1 MDRKPDG
8 REEKKLI
15 DAARYWA
22 GGDTSYDEAINDLK
36 ALGAPDEVI
45 QDLLDRQA
53 TTDFEVFEDNWPVVE
68 MFLRLQTQWRVSMAG
83 LYGLDYS
90 VAKWMFDLYEVSD
103 HKEMMECLMVM
114 ERSAL
119 SCLNEEK

>member
-1 MDRKPDG
+1 
-8 REEKKLI
+8 
-15 DAARYWA
+15 
-22 GGDTSYDEAINDLK
+22 
-36 ALGAPDEVI
+36 
-45 QDLLDRQA
+45 LLDRQA